1 MMQNPFAETSVANA
15 YDAWYKTPMGQA
27 VDQAE
32 KAALLRVARP
42 TPDELALDVGC
53 GTGHFTAMLAEE
65 GAIATGCDASRAML
79 AHARRNHPDL
89 RWHHADA
96 RELPYADASWDLVLS
111 VTMLEFVREP
121 TRALD
126 EMWRV
131 VKPGG
136 RLVVAVLQAGTPW
149 HASYV
154 READEGP
161 SPFATAHFY
170 QRDELVDRLGR
181 YGPPQVTT
189 CVHMPPDAH
198 PPRFVSLVEFWG
210 RLTRPDQAAMLVGR
224 VDK

>member
-1 MMQNPFAETSVANA
+1 MQNPFADLSIADV
-15 YDAWYKTPMGQA
+15 YDAWYVTPLGRA
-27 VDQAE
+27 ADQAE
-32 KAALLRVARP
+32 QAALLRLAQPSRG
-42 TPDELALDVGC
+42 ELALDVGC
-53 GTGHFTAMLAEE
+53 GTGHFSAMLAAA
-65 GAIATGCDASRAML
+65 GAVVTGCDTSRAML

-89 RWHHADA
+89 RWHLADA

-131 VKPGG
+131 IKPGG

-154 READEGP
+154 READKGP

-170 QRDELVDRLGR
+170 QRDELLGQLAR
-181 YGPPQVTT
+181 YGSPRCTT
-189 CVHMPPDAH
+189 CVHMPPEGRS
-198 PPRFVSLVEFWG
+198 PRCLSFVEFWG
-210 RLTRPDQAAMLVGR
+210 RLTRPTQAAMLIGR